1 LIINKA
7 LYSLFLSFMYYMTVR
22 LFVIYGLMSEFT
34 LLGESYQAVFAF
46 YLTYFAFIS
55 VYYSDMVNSMSLVRY
70 KTYTIAI
77 FETTKRLMKDS
88 LIFTTIYTI
97 IILLILL
104 LNLREIGIFYAIKF
118 YILINICLLLLGLLL
133 VALHLLFNSKIAFIG
148 TVLYF
153 LLMSLFV
160 SVDGTANPYSPIYLY
175 LAPVNSIVEFGIL
188 TGMILLYVSM
198 ILVFFHAVK
207 KVRKLT

>member
-1 LIINKA
+1 
-7 LYSLFLSFMYYMTVR
+7 MYYMTVR

-188 TGMILLYVSM
+188 TGLILLYVSM